1 MEKIFSL
8 NRSLLNIYME
18 NTTENQI
25 TVADLNLLKNIV
37 DLASTR
43 GAFRA
48 GEMQEIGAVYTKLS
62 AFLEAVVAQAQ
73 AQAESEAQVAPEVQ
87 PDSNE
92 SQGE

>member
-1 MEKIFSL
+1 
-8 NRSLLNIYME
+8 ME

-48 GEMQEIGAVYTKLS
+48 AEMKEIGTVYTKLS
-62 AFLEAVVAQAQ
+62 TFLEAVVAQAQ
-73 AQAESEAQVAPEVQ
+73 AEAEAQAAAQVQ
-87 PDSNE
+87 PDSTE

>member
-1 MEKIFSL
+1 
-8 NRSLLNIYME
+8 ME

-48 GEMQEIGAVYTKLS
+48 AEMKEIGTVYTKLS
-62 AFLEAVVAQAQ
+62 TFLEAVVAQAQ
-73 AQAESEAQVAPEVQ
+73 AQAESEAQAELEVQ
-87 PDSNE
+87 PGSTE